1 MCAKGNTFAID
12 LNLSI
17 GTDLTLLQGYPI
29 GSMLLV
35 VTRSYGKGSTTQ
47 NGCDLVP
54 AGSQMLDVQHSQP
67 RQTTRPKSQH
77 GLTMVTW
84 HRRPKPIGKD
94 NTGFGIIGPED
105 YAGLLRSNFLSRH
118 VLQPWSDFVLGLSSR
133 QTRHT
138 GSGLGLQETQHLVW
152 QEFH

>member
-1 MCAKGNTFAID
+1 MCAKGNTFAVD

-35 VTRSYGKGSTTQ
+35 VTPSYGKGSTTQ
-47 NGCDLVP
+47 NGCDPVP

-77 GLTMVTW
+77 GSTMVTW

-105 YAGLLRSNFLSRH
+105 CAGLLRSNFLSRH

-133 QTRHT
+133 QTRRT
-138 GSGLGLQETQHLVW
+138 GFGLGLQETQHLVW

>member
-1 MCAKGNTFAID
+1 MCAKGNTSAVD

-17 GTDLTLLQGYPI
+17 GTDWTLLQGYPI
-29 GSMLLV
+29 GSMHLV
-35 VTRSYGKGSTTQ
+35 VTPSYGKGSTTQ

-54 AGSQMLDVQHSQP
+54 AGSQMLDVQHSLP

-77 GLTMVTW
+77 GSTMVTW

-94 NTGFGIIGPED
+94 NIGFGIIGPED
-105 YAGLLRSNFLSRH
+105 YAGLLRLSFLSHH
-118 VLQPWSDFVLGLSSR
+118 VLQPWSDFVLGLSSL
-133 QTRHT
+133 QTRRT
-138 GSGLGLQETQHLVW
+138 GSGLGLQGTQHLVW